1 MMPRW
6 HLEGGHLAGFND
18 FVAELKRRR
27 VIRALI
33 GWGIFSFAVLQVY
46 EPVMHGLHLP
56 EWTLSLVVL
65 VLAAGFPVT
74 VVLAWIFDL
83 GPGGV
88 ERTAPAPGVAA
99 APARSVRLAVLL
111 VGLGAVVAVPGLGWY
126 FWQAR
131 TPPTAASAPPAPPT
145 TPAPPGAGTTPSLAV
160 LPFADLSPNHDQD
173 YFSDGVAEEI
183 LTALSK
189 VEGLRVPGRASSFYF
204 KGKGT
209 EPAEIARKLGVTNLL
224 EGSVRRAGNRLRI
237 TAEVVKADGE
247 RVWSQTFDRELTD
260 VFALQDD
267 IARAV
272 VSALSPRLLAGV
284 APAKKG
290 AQPANPEAYQLFLLG
305 RSLSVQGTTEATLR
319 GISVLEHAVQLD
331 PRLALAWVWMGVSH
345 GNLAIQSRGEDV
357 QRLTGLAR
365 SEVER
370 AIALDPEE
378 PAAYAARAWIRMVID
393 WNWAGAQ
400 DDLDRASALQ
410 PATPLTLNSQA
421 ILLQKLGRFAEAAAV
436 ERRVVE
442 SDPLNAIVADNL
454 GSFLMNAGKLDEARE
469 MMKRSLEISPGN
481 PSAQE
486 ELAVLDLVSRNAA
499 AALEG
504 FRKLS
509 GPARLVGVAA
519 AAHTLGRE
527 EESRAA
533 LSELERDHTDRPFQ
547 IAGVHAWRGDGDGA
561 FRWLDRAYQQRD
573 LQMRNLKVTYLL
585 RPVRTDP
592 RYAELLRKIKL
603 PLD

>member
-1 MMPRW
+1 
-6 HLEGGHLAGFND
+6 
-18 FVAELKRRR
+18 
-27 VIRALI
+27 
-33 GWGIFSFAVLQVY
+33 
-46 EPVMHGLHLP
+46 MHGLHLP

-65 VLAAGFPVT
+65 VLATGFPVT

-111 VGLGAVVAVPGLGWY
+111 VGLGVVVAVPGLGWY

-131 TPPTAASAPPAPPT
+131 TQAAAASAPPAPPA
-145 TPAPPGAGTTPSLAV
+145 TPAPPGAGATPSIAV

-204 KGKGT
+204 KGKGA
-209 EPAEIARKLGVTNLL
+209 EPAEIARKLGVANLL

-272 VSALSPRLLAGV
+272 VSALSPKLLAGV
-284 APAKKG
+284 VPTKKG
-290 AQPANPEAYQLFLLG
+290 AQTANPEAYQLFLLG
-305 RSLSVQGTTEATLR
+305 RSLSTQGTDESTVRA
-319 GISVLEHAVQLD
+319 ISVLEHAVQVD
-331 PRLALAWVWMGVSH
+331 PRLSVAWVWMGISH
-345 GNLAIQSRGEDV
+345 GNLAIRARGKEAE
-357 QRLTGLAR
+357 RLANLAR
-365 SEVER
+365 TEIDR

-378 PAAYAARAWIRMVID
+378 AGAHASRAWIRMILD
-393 WNWAGAQ
+393 WDWTGAQ
-400 DDLDRASALQ
+400 ADLDRAIALE
-410 PATPLTLNSQA
+410 TTSPLTWNNQA
-421 ILLQKLGRFAEAAAV
+421 ILFQKQGRFEEAATA

-442 SDPLNAIVADNL
+442 SDPLNSIVADNL
-454 GSFLMNAGKLDEARE
+454 GTFLMNAGRFDEARA
-469 MMKRSLEISPGN
+469 MLKRSLEISPGN

-486 ELAVLDLVSRNAA
+486 EVPVLDLVSGNAA

-504 FRKLS
+504 FRKLA
-509 GPARLVGVAA
+509 GPSRLVGVAA

-533 LSELERDHTDRPFQ
+533 LAELERDHGDEPFL
-547 IAGVHAWRGDGDGA
+547 IASVHAWRGDRDGA
-561 FRWLDRAYQQRD
+561 FRWLDRAFRD
-573 LQMRNLKVTYLL
+573 HDLRLRNVKVTYLL
-585 RPVRTDP
+585 QPVRGDP
-592 RYAELLRKIKL
+592 RYPELLKRMKL
-603 PLD
+603 PLG